1 MRDGAQLDVVYE
13 SPEDD
18 ARRLVL
24 ADLLLDRGDPR
35 GEFIQRQAALP
46 RLVGLER
53 EDTVAELWQLQ
64 NRHAAQ
70 WAGGLAGAL
79 DLNDCTF
86 HLGFLDTAVVSWR
99 VSPAEV
105 RRLAGRPEWRTVRAV
120 AFTWPGPGL
129 DPAGR
134 RNPASVTQ
142 VELLRR
148 MRWVRGVS
156 GLLFPAWQALGND
169 LELEAVQVVLDGIP
183 DEPFYARL
191 EASPTVTRL
200 GLSSV
205 KWAPPLKPTVLWS
218 RLLDPARRHLA
229 LEALGEPGAW
239 ARLARRL
246 PLDSLAVRTF
256 RTGNAWFE
264 FGRRPDGDPT
274 LTVWLPDAGYFA
286 DGTLRA
292 LEDLPLLDFAAVTV
306 FTPGALLAENE
317 HRLFQ
322 ALARFGRA
330 EKRVCEGRIG
340 SHPVLDAR
348 TAPGGALQPSEL
360 ERLVGD
366 ARGAPSL
373 ASAK

>member
-1 MRDGAQLDVVYE
+1 MRDGAQLEVVYE

-18 ARRLVL
+18 ARRMVL
-24 ADLLLDRGDPR
+24 ADVLLDRGDPR

-46 RLVGLER
+46 RLVGLQR
-53 EDTVAELWQLQ
+53 DDAVAELWQLQ
-64 NRHAAQ
+64 RQYAGQ

-79 DLNDCTF
+79 ELNDCTF

-142 VELLRR
+142 AELLRR
-148 MRWVRGVS
+148 MPWVRGVS
-156 GLLFPAWQALGND
+156 GLLFPAWQALG
-169 LELEAVQVVLDGIP
+169 LELELDAVQVVLDGNP
-183 DEPFYARL
+183 DEAFYSRL
-191 EASPTVTRL
+191 DASPTVRRL

-205 KWAPPLKPTVLWS
+205 KWAPPLKPAPVWG
-218 RLLDPARRHLA
+218 RLLGPSRQQLA
-229 LEALGEPGAW
+229 LEAMGEPGAW

-246 PLDSLAVRTF
+246 PLKSLAVRTS
-256 RTGNAWFE
+256 RSGNAWFD
-264 FGRRPDGDPT
+264 FGRRGDGEPT

-292 LEDLPLLDFAAVTV
+292 LEELPVLDFAAVTV

-317 HRLFQ
+317 QRLSQ
-322 ALARFGRA
+322 ALARFPRA
-330 EKRVCEGRIG
+330 EKRVREGRLG
-340 SHPVLDAR
+340 AHVVLDAR
-348 TAPGGALQPSEL
+348 TALFS
-360 ERLVGD
+360 
-366 ARGAPSL
+366 SL
-373 ASAK
+373 